1 MVLNKAY
8 IPAGSIFYHG
18 DDKTPVLNER
28 DYLYI
33 TTSKDAA
40 ESYAGD
46 ACVDSGTSM
55 KNATVVTYRTNSP
68 LSIPTDR
75 VYIEL
80 AKRCGLIQHT
90 DYEDIIEAIDD
101 SGLGEW
107 EFWCELTNNRV
118 NANILESYD
127 AYYNN
132 YNDGDEYVVNKHALS
147 KLDEVEGRNLC
158 ESITMLTEISTVD
171 AKQKF
176 YGDIPEDFF
185 NSVIQSTNCK
195 NGNMSPIAKYI
206 LNGYKEK
213 GANKCGSLVT
223 FFRDALDYMKNYPD
237 LVNELNKF
245 VNNQPEFFDVI
256 TKINELEEVVDER
269 YTKNMLGREIVTVMD
284 TPHKVLAPLTFEAS
298 RSMYGGR
305 TNWCTAKHEDDFND
319 YCNEYSWIFIVDDH
333 YQLQFDIDNG
343 IVSFRD
349 DCDDEIIEDIKYLE
363 KAYIDDRWV
372 ENEELT
378 SWYKHYCDVHGCEYG
393 SDSLWDFL
401 LDDCDYESFHSGAFV
416 WDYKAIFIDHFG
428 QEAYDEIE
436 SSVESIIEQGEQL
449 KETSKDTYETR

>member
-1 MVLNKAY
+1 
-8 IPAGSIFYHG
+8 
-18 DDKTPVLNER
+18 
-28 DYLYI
+28 
-33 TTSKDAA
+33 
-40 ESYAGD
+40 
-46 ACVDSGTSM
+46 
-55 KNATVVTYRTNSP
+55 
-68 LSIPTDR
+68 
-75 VYIEL
+75 
-80 AKRCGLIQHT
+80 
-90 DYEDIIEAIDD
+90 
-101 SGLGEW
+101 
-107 EFWCELTNNRV
+107 
-118 NANILESYD
+118 
-127 AYYNN
+127 
-132 YNDGDEYVVNKHALS
+132 
-147 KLDEVEGRNLC
+147 
-158 ESITMLTEISTVD
+158 
-171 AKQKF
+171 
-176 YGDIPEDFF
+176 
-185 NSVIQSTNCK
+185 
-195 NGNMSPIAKYI
+195 MSPIAKYI

-428 QEAYDEIE
+428 QEAYDKIE